1 MSPSKVSR
9 RIVLDRIAWVETVL
23 ADALRRGKAVAVFM
37 HHGVVEHFRL
47 EEKSW
52 GMYLVDDYPE
62 IGRML
67 AAYGVRV
74 VFTGHF
80 HAQDAVL
87 ARFPDGSS
95 LYDVMTGSLATT
107 PNVRIVAVDAGGR
120 MAIRSE
126 PVASLPSFAAK
137 GADFASFARTYV
149 HDQIAGIAV
158 ATMSKL
164 HVPERDTA
172 VLAPQIADAFLANY
186 WGDERFTGTERLRR
200 KGLSLMG
207 RIVVANQKNKVEP
220 LWDDLEPVDND
231 LGIDLATGAWRAG
244 E

>member
-1 MSPSKVSR
+1 VTDGR
-9 RIVLDRIAWVETVL
+9 LDAARLAWIETVL
-23 ADALRRGKAVAVFM
+23 AEALRLGKAVAVFM
-37 HHGVVEHFRL
+37 HHHVVEHFRL

-52 GMYLVDDYPE
+52 GEYLVDGFPE

-74 VFTGHF
+74 AFTGHF
-80 HAQDAVL
+80 HAQDAAL
-87 ARFPDGSS
+87 ARFPDGSY
-95 LYDVMTGSLATT
+95 LYEVMTGSLASA

-137 GADFASFARTYV
+137 GVDFTAFARTYV
-149 HDQIAGIAV
+149 HDRIAGIAV
-158 ATMSKL
+158 ATMRKML
-164 HVPERDTA
+164 VPVRDTD

-186 WGDERFTGTERLRR
+186 WGDERFTGTERLTR

-207 RIVVANQKNKVEP
+207 RIVVANQKDKVEP

-231 LGIDLATGAWRAG
+231 LDIDLATGEWQAG
-244 E
+244 K